1 MFFIKKFIPGI
12 YGLTILSRIIAIL
25 AQKLLFYSFFLFSSF
40 LFSSSSFSQTPA
52 PTQTKNILL
61 MNGIAHIGNGEV
73 IENSVIGFEK
83 GKLILVANAKTVKID
98 RTKYDTIIYV
108 EGKHIYPGFISVN
121 STLGL
126 TEIDAV
132 RATRDFNDVGDI
144 NPHIRSE
151 IAFNAESKIIPT
163 VRSNGILLAQATP
176 RGGLISGTSSIMELD
191 GWNWEDAVYKKD
203 DGIHLNW
210 PAMFQGGGWWAESGP
225 MKKNEKTKE
234 QLSLLKSFFEDAK
247 AYSQVSNNEEKNLR
261 FEAMRGIFDGSKTLF
276 IHTDFVKEIIQAV
289 NFAKEND
296 IKKMIIVG
304 GYDSWRVTD
313 MLKENN
319 IAVILKRVHELPARE
334 DEDVDL
340 PFKIPALL
348 QKAGVLF
355 CLDNSGDMEAMNS
368 RNLPFYAGT
377 AAAYGLTKEQALMSI
392 SSSSAKILG
401 IDKSVGTLETGK
413 DATLVISSGDA
424 LDMRTNN
431 IEYAFIR
438 GKSIDLENHQ
448 KALYRKYKGKY
459 EK

>member
-1 MFFIKKFIPGI
+1 
-12 YGLTILSRIIAIL
+12 
-25 AQKLLFYSFFLFSSF
+25 
-40 LFSSSSFSQTPA
+40 
-52 PTQTKNILL
+52 
-61 MNGIAHIGNGEV
+61 MNGIAHLGNGEI
-73 IENSVIGFEK
+73 IENSVIGFEN
-83 GKLILVANAKTVKID
+83 GKFILVADAKTVKID
-98 RTKYDTIIYV
+98 RTKYDTIISV

-144 NPHIRSE
+144 NPHVRSE

-163 VRSNGILLAQATP
+163 VRSNGVLLAQATP

-210 PAMFQGGGWWAESGP
+210 PAMFQGSGWWAEPGQT
-225 MKKNEKTKE
+225 KKNEKNKE
-234 QLSLLKSFFEDAK
+234 QILSLKKFFEDAK
-247 AYSQVSNNEEKNLR
+247 AYSNLANHEEKNLR

-276 IHTDFVKEIIQAV
+276 IHTDFVREIIQAV
-289 NFAKEND
+289 TFARDYEV
-296 IKKMIIVG
+296 KKTVIVG
-304 GYDSWRVTD
+304 GYDSWRVAD

-319 IAVILKRVHELPARE
+319 IAVILRRVHELPVRE
-334 DEDVDL
+334 DEDTDL

-355 CLDNSGDMEAMNS
+355 CLDNSGDMEAMNT

-377 AAAYGLTKEQALMSI
+377 AAAYGLTKEQGLMAITSNT
-392 SSSSAKILG
+392 AKILG
-401 IDKSVGTLETGK
+401 IDETVGTLEQGK
-413 DATLVISSGDA
+413 DATFVISSGDA

-438 GKSIDLENHQ
+438 GKSIDLDNHQ
-448 KALYRKYKGKY
+448 KALYRKYQEKY
-459 EK
+459 QEKK